1 MQGRT
6 LFVRPEMG
14 QTQPNGDDRRKGVP
28 TIRDPPVSGPTRPWH
43 AGRMVEADT
52 VSAVDVVVRGQVQG
66 VGFRYSCV
74 QQAARLGVVGWVANE
89 PDGTV
94 AGHFEGAP
102 DAVRALVD
110 WCRRGPA
117 YAEVAAVDERPV
129 EATGARTFSVR

>member
-1 MQGRT
+1 
-6 LFVRPEMG
+6 
-14 QTQPNGDDRRKGVP
+14 
-28 TIRDPPVSGPTRPWH
+28 
-43 AGRMVEADT
+43 MVDGDT

-74 QQAARLGVVGWVANE
+74 HQAARLGVVGWVANE

-94 AGHFEGAP
+94 AGHFEGPP

-117 YAEVAAVDERPV
+117 YAEVAAVDARAV